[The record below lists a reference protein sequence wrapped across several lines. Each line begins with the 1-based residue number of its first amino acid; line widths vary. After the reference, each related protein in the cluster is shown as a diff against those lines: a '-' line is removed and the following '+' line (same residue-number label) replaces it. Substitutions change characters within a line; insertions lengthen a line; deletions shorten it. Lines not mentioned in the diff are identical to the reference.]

1 MVKHEMKL
9 RKLLAEY
16 TRLTYNKGYTPPLN
30 GNLSVRL
37 DEDHILITPSYFCKG
52 KVTEQDL
59 LLVNMDGEVV
69 GEQAKPSVETGMH
82 LAIYKKRPEIN
93 AVVHAHPKA
102 ISTFAVA
109 NRPINTGIMPESI
122 YLLGE
127 IANIPYYMPG
137 TNELRDAVGAQ
148 ADHDSYLLYNHGM
161 ITVGRNMP
169 EAFYRL
175 ESMELCAYLEL
186 ASAAI
191 GGAVA
196 ISQAEKEKLMEVRR
210 GILASNG

>member
-1 MVKHEMKL
+1 MIKHGIEL

-16 TRLTYNKGYTPPLN
+16 TQLTYDKGYTPPLN

-37 DEDHILITPSYFCKG
+37 DENHILITPSYFCKG
-52 KVTEQDL
+52 KVADKDILEVDMNGQ
-59 LLVNMDGEVV
+59 VV
-69 GEQAKPSVETGMH
+69 GEYVKPSIETEVH

-93 AVVHAHPKA
+93 AVIHAHPKA

-109 NRPINTGIMPESI
+109 NRPINTNIMPESI

-127 IANIPYYMPG
+127 IANIPYCMPG
-137 TNELRDAVGAQ
+137 TSKLIDAV
-148 ADHDSYLLYNHGM
+148 ADLAAEHDTYLLYNHGM
-161 ITVGRNMP
+161 IAIGRDIH

-175 ESMELCAYLEL
+175 ETMELCAYLEL
-186 ASAAI
+186 ASVAI

-196 ISQAEKEKLMEVRR
+196 ISEDEKEKLMEVRR
-210 GILASNG
+210 SILAPK